1 MALFPKLNR
10 KRVGAV
16 VLIAAAI
23 CLITAAVWAF
33 DPYRLT
39 TAGLRAAG
47 RVTQLDRHSGSGDS
61 YFPVF
66 VYSDRKGA
74 EHRIYSKIGS
84 YPPSHK
90 MGDAVTVLYLPGH
103 EDSAKLDDW
112 FDFWGAPIL
121 LLSLGVVY
129 LLIGAV
135 LCARARIVG
144 MRIDGQNG
152 SFIS

>member
-1 MALFPKLNR
+1 MLFPNLNR

-39 TAGLRAAG
+39 TTGLRATG
-47 RVTQLDRHSGSGDS
+47 RVTQLDRHSGTGDS
-61 YFPVF
+61 FFPVF
-66 VYSDRKGA
+66 VYSDRNGA

-84 YPPSHK
+84 SPPSHRL
-90 MGDAVTVLYLPGH
+90 GDAVTVLYLPGQ
-103 EDSAKLDDW
+103 EENAKLDDW

-121 LLSLGVVY
+121 LLALGVVY
-129 LLIGAV
+129 LLIGMV
-135 LCARARIVG
+135 LCRRPRSVG
-144 MRIDGQNG
+144 IERQNG
-152 SFIS
+152 QFIG